1 MATKGYH
8 SYRGRQGFWR
18 RVLVIFLI
26 LVLIAACAFLLLQ
39 RYITY
44 SDDGSFYLDLP
55 FEINLPFL
63 KNTEAPDNQDDPKQD
78 FDLIVEDP
86 VDPPSE
92 PDNNEPGVG
101 SEDNNPGD
109 TPEDDPEPDQP
120 VIETYI
126 PRRLVELSELPADT
140 AALTDLLTSA
150 GADGF
155 SFIVKDR
162 EGFVSFNSSV
172 ALPQATAAATV
183 TREQLTA
190 LCAQEGVYTVARISC
205 LRDPIFALGN
215 ITEASIRNRNGYAWF
230 ENGQGGHWLEPEKAL
245 TREYLINLAVEC
257 AELGFD
263 ELLLEDVCY
272 PYLGNLYK
280 IVWEKEASKTEA
292 LVLFLTELNTAL
304 EPYGVCVSLLVD
316 DVTVR
321 GLAENIVD
329 TGFVP
334 EMLLP
339 LVDAVYVATP
349 DHAVTLQEMTA
360 LMNGKHTP
368 SLIPI
373 TNETGTNEFWYLIS
387 AN

>member
-8 SYRGRQGFWR
+8 SYRGRQGIWR
-18 RVLVIFLI
+18 RVLAVF
-26 LVLIAACAFLLLQ
+26 LVLILLAACAFLLLQ

-44 SDDGSFYLDLP
+44 SDDGSIYLDLP
-55 FEINLPFL
+55 FEFDLPFL
-63 KNTEAPDNQDDPKQD
+63 QEPDDSGDNEDPKQD
-78 FDLIVEDP
+78 VDLIVENP
-86 VDPPSE
+86 VDPPS
-92 PDNNEPGVG
+92 G
-101 SEDNNPGD
+101 SEDSDPD
-109 TPEDDPEPDQP
+109 TDLNAGTDPEPDSEPEQP

-126 PRRLVELSELPADT
+126 PRRLVELHELPADP
-140 AALTDLLTSA
+140 AALNDLLTEA

-162 EGFVSFNSSV
+162 EGYVSFSSSV
-172 ALPQATAAATV
+172 ALPQATANAAV
-183 TREQLTA
+183 TREQLAA

-205 LRDPIFALGN
+205 LRDPIFALEN
-215 ITEASIRNRNGYAWF
+215 INAASIRNRNGYAWF

-245 TREYLINLAVEC
+245 TREYLIGLAVEC

-292 LVLFLTELNTAL
+292 LVLFLTELNAAL
-304 EPYGVCVSLLVD
+304 EPYGVCVSLLLD
-316 DVTVR
+316 DVVVR
-321 GLAENIVD
+321 GLAENTVD

-334 EMLLP
+334 EVILP
-339 LVDAVYVATP
+339 LVDAVYVETP
-349 DHAVTLQEMTA
+349 DPALTQQEMTA
-360 LMNGKHTP
+360 LMNDRHTP
-368 SLIPI
+368 ALIPVVSAASAE
-373 TNETGTNEFWYLIS
+373 ETWYLIS